1 MSHSL
6 IAYVVKL
13 SDIHGQNDLCKH
25 VLPVTNDFGLTLEE
39 GLLQGKEYV
48 KVITDYF
55 GGFGEQMAQIKKD
68 GVVFKEYDTDYA
80 IDEALKEFGVIA
92 NPEMDE
98 FDTLKLGHYRSIYDL
113 YEKIYGEK
121 MYKDDFN
128 EDNEINEFNEAD
140 EIDPDYEEYET
151 ERKFTVEEFKNYILS
166 QDSMGDILYFLSEE
180 NIIKANQPKE
190 E

>member
-13 SDIHGQNDLCKH
+13 SDIHDTLWKH

-39 GLLQGKEYV
+39 NILQDKEYV
-48 KVITDYF
+48 KVVTDYF
-55 GGFGEQMAQIKKD
+55 GGFGDQLAQIKKD
-68 GVVFKEYDTDYA
+68 GIVYKEYDTDSA

-113 YEKIYGEK
+113 YEEIYGEK
-121 MYKDDFN
+121 IDG
-128 EDNEINEFNEAD
+128 FNEAD

-151 ERKFTVEEFKNYILS
+151 ERKFTIDEFKNYVLS
-166 QDSMGDILYFLSEE
+166 QDSMGDILYFLNEE
-180 NIIKANQPKE
+180 NIIKANQSKKE
-190 E
+190 K

>member
-13 SDIHGQNDLCKH
+13 SDIHDQDLWNH
-25 VLPVTNDFGLTLEE
+25 ILPVTDDFGLTLEE
-39 GLLQGKEYV
+39 TLLSGIEYV
-48 KVITDYF
+48 KIFTDYF

-68 GVVFKEYDTDYA
+68 GIVFKEYDTDYA

-98 FDTLKLGHYRSIYDL
+98 FDTLKLRHYRSIYDL
-113 YEKIYGEK
+113 YEKIYGKK
-121 MYKDDFN
+121 MYEDDFN
-128 EDNEINEFNEAD
+128 EDEAQLAEEITDYGE
-140 EIDPDYEEYET
+140 YEE
-151 ERKFTVEEFKNYILS
+151 ERKFTIEEFKNYILS

-180 NIIKANQPKE
+180 NIIKANQSKE
-190 E
+190 EED